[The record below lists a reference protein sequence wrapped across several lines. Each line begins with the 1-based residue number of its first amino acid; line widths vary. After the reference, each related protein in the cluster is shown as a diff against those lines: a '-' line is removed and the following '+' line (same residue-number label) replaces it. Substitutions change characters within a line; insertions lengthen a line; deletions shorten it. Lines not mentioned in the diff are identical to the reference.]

1 MPIWRSRPEH
11 TEKQT
16 MKVLLINSVCGIR
29 STGRIVVD
37 VAKAYIAK
45 GHICQIAYGR
55 ETVPEEYKEI
65 AYRIGSE
72 YDVKRNALK
81 ARVLDNE
88 GFNAKKETQKFIE
101 WANYYNPD
109 VLWLHNLH
117 GYYINIET
125 LFDWIK
131 ARPKMQVRWTL
142 HDCWA
147 FTGHC
152 THFDY
157 VKCGQWKTGC
167 QACVQKREYPASL
180 WRDACAKNYARKKQA
195 FCGVKDMTLIAPSQW
210 LADLVKQSFL
220 KDYPVQV
227 IHNTIDTDAFRPT
240 PSDFRK
246 RYGLENK
253 KLLLGVATSWSDRK
267 GLQDFLKLS
276 KMLCGE
282 YQIILVGLTQTQIK
296 KMPDNIVCLPRTNS
310 KEELAQIYT
319 AADLFLNLSREET
332 FGLTTVEALSC
343 GTPAVVYKG
352 TACEEIAREY
362 GAVAVDI
369 SLEAVE
375 EAILKVV

>member
-1 MPIWRSRPEH
+1 MSEQV
-11 TEKQT
+11 TN

-29 STGRIVVD
+29 STGRIVTGL
-37 VAKAYIAK
+37 AEQFRAQE
-45 GHICQIAYGR
+45 HECRIAYGR
-55 ETVPEEYKEI
+55 EEAAQEYRDI
-65 AYRIGSE
+65 SYPIGA
-72 YDVKRNALK
+72 KRNIYVNAAK
-81 ARVLDNE
+81 ARAMDNE
-88 GFNAKKETQKFIE
+88 GFNAKKETAQFLK
-101 WANYYNPD
+101 WAEDYNPD
-109 VLWLHNLH
+109 LLWLHNLH
-117 GYYINIET
+117 GYYIHAGM

-131 ARPKMQVRWTL
+131 SRPNMQVRWTL

-152 THFDY
+152 THFSY
-157 VKCGQWKTGC
+157 VKCDQWKAGC
-167 QACVQKREYPASL
+167 QACVQKKEYPASL

-195 FCGVKDMTLIAPSQW
+195 FCGVKDMTLITPSQW

-227 IHNTIDTDAFRPT
+227 IHNTIDTHAFQPT

-267 GLQDFLKLS
+267 GLQDFVKLS
-276 KMLCGE
+276 QMLGGE
-282 YQIILVGLTQTQIK
+282 YQIVLMGLTQKQIK
-296 KMPDNIVCLPRTNS
+296 KMPKNILCLPRTNS

-369 SLEAVE
+369 SLDAVAEAVE
-375 EAILKVV
+375 ERFKL